1 MSKGSCRILCRIL
14 PGSWVKILQDPLR
27 KISIPILWAASQ
39 NSKGEGVTKNGILRT
54 WGRVHWTGIPKAW
67 GGGGHESTGIFQ
79 FGVVNSLISEL
90 IRNDSSKDDDLLV
103 NMRHTQLKQHAGST
117 FQWSWSLEFL
127 C

>member
-1 MSKGSCRILCRIL
+1 MGGISEFQRGGGYKEWNSEDMGAGSLD
-14 PGSWVKILQDPLR
+14 W
-27 KISIPILWAASQ
+27 
-39 NSKGEGVTKNGILRT
+39 NSKGM
-54 WGRVHWTGIPKAW
+54 
-67 GGGGHESTGIFQ
+67 GGGGHGGTGIFQ